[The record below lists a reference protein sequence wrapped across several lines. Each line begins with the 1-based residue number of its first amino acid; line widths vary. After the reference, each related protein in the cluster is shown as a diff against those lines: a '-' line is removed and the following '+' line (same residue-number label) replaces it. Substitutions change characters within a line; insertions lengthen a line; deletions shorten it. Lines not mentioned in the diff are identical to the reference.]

1 MVTDKI
7 KALLALSGKKNME
20 LAGFFKMTPQSM
32 NNKMTGN
39 RYSADDLIRIA
50 SFTNC
55 RVCFLLEDGQHI
67 FLDEDDMRTEI
78 KKASDE

>member
-7 KALLALSGKKNME
+7 KALLALAGKKNMD
-20 LAGFFKMTPQSM
+20 LAEIFGMTRQSM
-32 NNKMTGN
+32 TNKMSGN

-67 FLDEDDMRTEI
+67 FLDEDDLRPEA
-78 KKASDE
+78 KKISDK